1 MSGVAGSASRNCR
14 QLSIHA
20 SNNEEFPL
28 LESALDL
35 IERQGFAETTI
46 NQIAAA
52 VDVSPRTLLR
62 YFPTKEDVIV
72 SWVEECMGIFL
83 SSLADRPADEAP
95 HLSLFASARALLAVY
110 QARCEF
116 FLVIERTIAS
126 SPAISARKLA
136 MSSALL
142 DKVSNVLRQRSPQ
155 SARAD
160 LASDLYPALVFAIVR
175 VAIKLWVAGN
185 GQRKLVDIFD
195 EATALGRMS
204 VALGR
209 PARSAD
215 GHLSAKG
222 QGWPTDAADLS
233 GQIAR

>member
-1 MSGVAGSASRNCR
+1 MSLRERKKARTRS
-14 QLSIHA
+14 Q
-20 SNNEEFPL
+20 L

-72 SWVEECMGIFL
+72 SWVEECMGVFL
-83 SSLADRPADEAP
+83 SSLADRPEDEAP
-95 HLSLFASARALLAVY
+95 QLSLFASARALLAVY
-110 QARCEF
+110 QARCDF

-136 MSSALL
+136 MSSELL
-142 DKVSNVLRQRSPQ
+142 DKVSNVLRQRSPH
-155 SARAD
+155 SARAE

-185 GQRKLVDIFD
+185 GKRGLVDIFD
-195 EATALGRMS
+195 EATALVRFD
-204 VALGR
+204 AL
-209 PARSAD
+209 S
-215 GHLSAKG
+215 
-222 QGWPTDAADLS
+222 
-233 GQIAR
+233 